1 MDIEEEKNKLAKY
14 YNINRHIIDILFN
27 RGYDSKEKIDKFLNP
42 SIKDIH
48 DPFLLKDMDRAVAR
62 IKKAMDKKE
71 KVLVFGDYD
80 VDGVSASSILIKYFA
95 SKDFFVDYYLPNR
108 YIDGYGLT
116 CEVIDK
122 IKDKYNPSLIITVDC
137 GISCYKEVEY
147 AKSIG
152 IEIIV
157 TDHHDIPEILPD
169 TIVVNAKLPNQKY
182 PFSQLCGTGVAFK
195 LVQAMSGLNEAK
207 KYFGICAVAT
217 IADIVPL
224 VDENRA
230 IVTLG
235 LKDLENNLPL
245 GLKMLIKDNKL
256 SYNLTA
262 SDIAFR
268 LSPKINAAGRMGDP
282 TVALRLYIKEDK
294 KVLTKTIE
302 TLNEQNQERQSLCNI
317 VYEDAIK
324 MIHKINFS
332 KYRAIVLYSK
342 NWDSGILGIVSA
354 KIASEFNKPTILF
367 SEVGDELKGSARSIN
382 DIDIC
387 STIANIKEVV
397 EAFGGHK
404 MAAGLTIK
412 TKQYNN
418 FIRSLN
424 ESLEKNY
431 KPEDFLSRKEFD
443 FELDPSEITEKFVK
457 DLDVLEPCGCG
468 NPKPIFMISFD
479 KVNVSTMGN
488 YPNHLNISAKNF
500 NIVAFNSAEYTT
512 LLKNTTKQSITVE
525 LQLSEFKGRKYL
537 KGIAKH
543 IYTDKIT
550 KPKNNDVLYGE
561 YILELN
567 ENETQEKY
575 YSEYTKNY
583 LQKLVQ
589 EADKEKIGTLFVAS
603 TYESYTQF
611 VEQFPDLKLN
621 HNLFEITRC
630 DAENSIILAP
640 ICYDNFNLFSK
651 VVYLDPILDK
661 KYLNM
666 LATKTFAKIYYPQ
679 YKKVNSTIF
688 KGLSCERQVFG
699 TYYKLISDLTKK
711 LISFE
716 NRLDIFRHIKLLNPG
731 LKKLSYRQF
740 VFCLYTFIE
749 LKIFSI
755 KQDGEYITLSED
767 SKVFSNLSNSKFYNT
782 ISLIL
787 ATL

>member
-14 YNINRHIIDILFN
+14 YNINRHVIDILFN
-27 RGYDSKEKIDKFLNP
+27 RGYDTKEKIDKFLNP

-207 KYFGICAVAT
+207 KYLGICAVAT

-245 GLKMLIKDNKL
+245 GIKMLIKDNKL

-387 STIANIKEVV
+387 NTIANIKEVV

-640 ICYDNFNLFSK
+640 IYYDNFNLFSK

>member
-1 MDIEEEKNKLAKY
+1 
-14 YNINRHIIDILFN
+14 
-27 RGYDSKEKIDKFLNP
+27 
-42 SIKDIH
+42 
-48 DPFLLKDMDRAVAR
+48 
-62 IKKAMDKKE
+62 MDKKE

-207 KYFGICAVAT
+207 KYLGICAVAT

-245 GLKMLIKDNKL
+245 GIKMLIKDNKL

-424 ESLEKNY
+424 ESLEKNC

-611 VEQFPDLKLN
+611 IEQFPDLKLN

-716 NRLDIFRHIKLLNPG
+716 NRLDIYRHIKLLNPG

>member
-1 MDIEEEKNKLAKY
+1 MNIEEEKNKLAKY

-27 RGYDSKEKIDKFLNP
+27 RGYDTKEKIDKFLNP

-116 CEVIDK
+116 CEVLDK
-122 IKDKYNPSLIITVDC
+122 IKEKYNPSLIITVDC

-147 AKSIG
+147 AKTIG

-207 KYFGICAVAT
+207 KYLGICAVAT

-457 DLDVLEPCGCG
+457 DLDILEPCGCG

-500 NIVAFNSAEYTT
+500 NIVAFNSAEYAT

-603 TYESYTQF
+603 TYESYMQF
-611 VEQFPDLKLN
+611 IEQFPDLKLN

-651 VVYLDPILDK
+651 VVYLDPILEK

>member
-14 YNINRHIIDILFN
+14 YNINRHVIDILFN
-27 RGYDSKEKIDKFLNP
+27 RGYDTKEKIDKFLNP

-62 IKKAMDKKE
+62 IKKAIDKKE

-207 KYFGICAVAT
+207 KYLGICAVAT

-245 GLKMLIKDNKL
+245 GIKMLIKDNKL

-387 STIANIKEVV
+387 NTIANIKEVV

-640 ICYDNFNLFSK
+640 IYYDNFNLFSK

>member
-27 RGYDSKEKIDKFLNP
+27 RGYDTKEKIDKFLNP

-207 KYFGICAVAT
+207 KYLGICAVAT

-443 FELDPSEITEKFVK
+443 FVLDPSEITEKFVK

-651 VVYLDPILDK
+651 VIYLDPILDK

>member
-27 RGYDSKEKIDKFLNP
+27 RGYNSKEKIDKFLNP

-207 KYFGICAVAT
+207 KYLGICAVAT

-245 GLKMLIKDNKL
+245 GIKMLIKDNKL

-294 KVLTKTIE
+294 KVLTRTIE

-611 VEQFPDLKLN
+611 IEQFPDLKLN

>member
-1 MDIEEEKNKLAKY
+1 MDIEEKNKLAKY

-27 RGYDSKEKIDKFLNP
+27 RGYDTKEKIDKFLNP

-207 KYFGICAVAT
+207 KYLGICAVAT

-245 GLKMLIKDNKL
+245 GIKMLIKDNKL

-424 ESLEKNY
+424 ESLEKNC

-611 VEQFPDLKLN
+611 IEQFPDLKLN

-716 NRLDIFRHIKLLNPG
+716 NRLDIYRHIKLLNPG

>member
-1 MDIEEEKNKLAKY
+1 MSLEQEKDKFAKLYNVNPKIIEL
-14 YNINRHIIDILFN
+14 LFS
-27 RGYDSKEKIDKFLNP
+27 RGYDTKEKIDNFLNP

-48 DPFLLKDMDRAVAR
+48 DPFLLKNMDKAVNR
-62 IKKAMDKKE
+62 IKQAMAKKE

-80 VDGVSASSILIKYFA
+80 VDGVSASAILIKYFA

-116 CEVIDK
+116 CEVLDK
-122 IKDKYNPSLIITVDC
+122 IKERYNPSLIITVDC

-147 AKSIG
+147 AKTLG

-157 TDHHDIPEILPD
+157 TDHHDIPEVIPD

-207 KYFGICAVAT
+207 KYIGICAIAT

-235 LKDLENNLPL
+235 LKDLENTLPL

-256 SYNLTA
+256 NFNLTA

-294 KVLTKTIE
+294 KVLAKTIG

-332 KYRAIVLYSK
+332 KYKAIALYSK

-412 TKQYNN
+412 VKQYNN
-418 FIRSLN
+418 FIKSLN
-424 ESLEKNY
+424 EALEKRY
-431 KPEDFLSRKEFD
+431 KPEDFLSKKEYD
-443 FELDPSEITEKFVK
+443 FELNLDEITEKFVK
-457 DLDVLEPCGCG
+457 DLDILEPCGCG
-468 NPKPIFMISFD
+468 NPKPIFMVSFD
-479 KVNVSTMGN
+479 KVNVSSMGN

-500 NIVAFNSAEYTT
+500 NIVAFNSAEYMV
-512 LLKNTTKQSITVE
+512 LLKNSTKQSITVE
-525 LQLSEFKGRKYL
+525 LQLSEFKGKKYL
-537 KGIAKH
+537 KGISKH
-543 IYTDKIT
+543 IYTDKIS
-550 KPKNNDVLYGE
+550 KPKNNDILYGE
-561 YILELN
+561 YILQLKET
-567 ENETQEKY
+567 ETQEKY
-575 YSEYTKNY
+575 YSEYTKSY
-583 LQKLVQ
+583 LQKLVS
-589 EADKEKIGTLFVAS
+589 EAEKSKIGTLFVAS
-603 TYESYTQF
+603 TYESYIQF
-611 VEQFPDLKLN
+611 VEQYQSLKLN

-640 ICYDNFNLFSK
+640 INFDNFNLFSK
-651 VVYLDPILDK
+651 VVFLDPILDK
-661 KYLNM
+661 KYLNTI
-666 LATKTFAKIYYPQ
+666 ASKTFAKIYYPQ
-679 YKKVNSTIF
+679 YKKVNNTIF
-688 KGLSCERQVFG
+688 KGLSCERSVFG
-699 TYYKLISDLTKK
+699 TYYKLISDFTKK

-716 NRLDIFRHIKLLNPG
+716 NRLDMFKQLKLLNPQF
-731 LKKLSYRQF
+731 KKLSYRQF

-767 SKVFSNLSNSKFYNT
+767 SKVFSNLSNSNFYNT
-782 ISLIL
+782 INLIL
-787 ATL
+787 NTL